1 MALKVNE
8 IFRSIQGESS
18 FAGLPC
24 VFIRLTGCNL
34 RCTYCDTRYA
44 YDQGEVQ
51 EIDWIIRTAAGYHC
65 RLVEI
70 TGGEPLLQP
79 ETPELVRRLLG
90 KGFQVL
96 VETNGSQDIS
106 RLDPAC
112 TRIVD
117 IKCPSS
123 GEQQQ
128 NDLDNLARLSPR
140 DEIKFVIGDRRDFQF
155 ARELIETHLK
165 LPGVDSG
172 KILFSTVFGKLAPR
186 DLAAWMLEAG
196 VGARLQL
203 QLHKHIW
210 EPDRKGV

>member
-1 MALKVNE
+1 VALKVNE

-123 GEQQQ
+123 GEQRQ

-196 VGARLQL
+196 IGARLQL

>member
-1 MALKVNE
+1 MLKVNE
-8 IFRSIQGESS
+8 VFHSIQGESS

-44 YDQGEVQ
+44 FDQGQTQTV
-51 EIDWIIRTAAGYHC
+51 DRIIRTATGYHC
-65 RLVEI
+65 PLVEI

-90 KGFQVL
+90 EGFQVL

-128 NDLDNLARLSPR
+128 NDLDNLTRLSPR
-140 DEIKFVIGDRRDFQF
+140 DEVKFVIGDRRDFQF
-155 ARELIETHLK
+155 ARELIEKYLMPPAFD
-165 LPGVDSG
+165 PGR
-172 KILFSTVFGKLAPR
+172 ILLSTVFGKLAPK
-186 DLAAWMLEAG
+186 DLAAWILEANI
-196 VGARLQL
+196 GARLQL
-203 QLHKHIW
+203 QQHKLIW
-210 EPDRKGV
+210 PPGQRGV